1 MTILFVLFSQLKSNK
16 QIVFTIEIYAG
27 LGPIKKLSNFLFR
40 IQILFVDWY
49 VNISQKKKG
58 WSVHDH
64 VNICTE

>member
-27 LGPIKKLSNFLFR
+27 LGPIKKLPNFLFR
-40 IQILFVDWY
+40 IQILFVDKY
-49 VNISQKKKG
+49 VNISQKKG
-58 WSVHDH
+58 WSVHGH